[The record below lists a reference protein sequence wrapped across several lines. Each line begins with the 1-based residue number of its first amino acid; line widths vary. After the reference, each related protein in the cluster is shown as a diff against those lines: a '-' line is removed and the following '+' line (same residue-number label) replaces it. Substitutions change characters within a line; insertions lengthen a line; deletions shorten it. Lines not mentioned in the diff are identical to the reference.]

1 MNIPS
6 AGERIQRS
14 LAHTGRV
21 WQLVMATAPAP
32 RAPLHCA
39 GSGCAPSVLEGRRGA
54 PRLAFADAAASTKLA
69 LPPLFLPERPPP
81 SLFLLARP
89 LAPAPRPLAPTE
101 QKCSFCCCLASCYVG
116 CARNV
121 LFIGLILAAALSIDH
136 KILDIPKGGD

>member
-1 MNIPS
+1 
-6 AGERIQRS
+6 
-14 LAHTGRV
+14 
-21 WQLVMATAPAP
+21 MATAP
-32 RAPLHCA
+32 APLHCA
-39 GSGCAPSVLEGRRGA
+39 GSGCAPSVLEGRRA
-54 PRLAFADAAASTKLA
+54 VPRLAFADAATASTKLA
-69 LPPLFLPERPPP
+69 LPPLFLPERPPL
-81 SLFLLARP
+81 SLFLPARP